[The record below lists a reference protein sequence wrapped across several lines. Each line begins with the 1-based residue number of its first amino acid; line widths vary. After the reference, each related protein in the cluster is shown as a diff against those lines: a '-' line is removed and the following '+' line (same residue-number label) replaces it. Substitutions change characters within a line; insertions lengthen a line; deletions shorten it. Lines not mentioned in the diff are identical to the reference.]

1 MSKCCLPEPPVL
13 AGALMLTVVAA
24 PETNTAM
31 IVGAPGE
38 LHSAQVHT
46 EWGQAREH
54 GAWKGLAICS
64 SHTHTKTHTSPESWY
79 SRSR

>member
-13 AGALMLTVVAA
+13 AGALMLTAVAA

-38 LHSAQVHT
+38 LHSAHRMGT
-46 EWGQAREH
+46 R
-54 GAWKGLAICS
+54 
-64 SHTHTKTHTSPESWY
+64 T
-79 SRSR
+79 